1 MADGIAT
8 RIADSGYSPVLVVGH
23 STGGAIALQLAPQ
36 PPAPGQRPG
45 PGRLRRPHEGARRR
59 RYHRAADPRRR
70 HGRGDRRSA
79 RSVIRLGFA
88 SASPADVADE
98 LVAYATSVDPRSAL
112 EVLESQRILDF
123 TDRMAELRCLA
134 AVVHGV
140 ADPVRTV
147 TEAQEFASM
156 LPGASLTLLE
166 CGRSPPFEALEKVAD
181 LVRQIH
187 RQLLGPVS

>member
-1 MADGIAT
+1 MKAHGDVATIVQRIHDGGTDEVIDA
-8 RIADSGYSPVLVVGH
+8 VL
-23 STGGAIALQLAPQ
+23 
-36 PPAPGQRPG
+36 
-45 PGRLRRPHEGARRR
+45 
-59 RYHRAADPRRR
+59 
-70 HGRGDRRSA
+70 A
-79 RSVIRLGFA
+79 RSFA

-166 CGRSPPFEALEKVAD
+166 CGRSPPFEAPEKVAD